1 MRTFIAITLPEGLI
15 KLLTGIQ
22 QELKKSRADV
32 KWVEPQNIHL
42 TLKFLGEIDQA
53 GLEKVS
59 SILRQTAEGAS
70 PFSANLVKLGAF
82 PSGRFPRVIWAGVEK
97 GDQEIKKLAAEL
109 EEGFA
114 EIGFP
119 KENKPFTSH
128 ITLGR
133 TRSSLHTGELSS
145 LLGPCGE
152 ILQKQRPEFRVTALT
167 LFKSTLTPR
176 GASYESLETI
186 TLTAT

>member
-1 MRTFIAITLPEGLI
+1 MRTFIAITLPQDLI
-15 KLLTGIQ
+15 SLLAGIQ

-32 KWVEPQNIHL
+32 KWVEPQNIHM

-53 GLEKVS
+53 GLEKAS
-59 SILRQTAEGAS
+59 SILRQKTANAS
-70 PFSANLVKLGAF
+70 PFSVSLVKLGAF

-97 GDQEIKKLAAEL
+97 GDQEVKRLAAAL

-119 KENKPFTSH
+119 KESKPFSSH

-133 TRSSLHTGELSS
+133 TRSGLHAGELSS
-145 LLGPCGE
+145 LLGPVGE
-152 ILQKQRPEFRVTALT
+152 ILQKQRPEFSVTALT
-167 LFKSTLTPR
+167 LFESTLTPK
-176 GASYESLETI
+176 GPFYESLATI
-186 TLTAT
+186 SLTAT